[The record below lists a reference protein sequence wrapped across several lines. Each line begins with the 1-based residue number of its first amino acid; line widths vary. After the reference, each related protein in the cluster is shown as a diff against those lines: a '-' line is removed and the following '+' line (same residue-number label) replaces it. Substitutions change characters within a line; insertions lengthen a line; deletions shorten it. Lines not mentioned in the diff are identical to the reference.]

1 MLPRDLTPA
10 QFTRYPPEA
19 RKVVV
24 DHLGTVRQLP
34 LAFLP
39 LLLREAMV
47 YDWKFPIERRD
58 LDHQFAYLGAMS
70 QDQLEASMQPFGKLR
85 LSPELEQVDWVNN
98 PAEFSERLSAHL
110 WATHQIEAF
119 RAASVEYVHKLNASK
134 LEEPLALARLGI
146 VIVGEGVTENKLPLF
161 RKLRP
166 YGTHFKNVRAQNG
179 RAVLLEAV
187 STRAA
192 KHPEKFAHWYIDG
205 GKAESATASSVTCV
219 SYSSLNPIRLAL
231 VARMRQVMQ
240 NGGGPEA
247 LRSLLAQM
255 KPEDL
260 GMGETGDAAVLNR
273 LQISLLTEGSGTQL
287 FSTTFVQW
295 AAREVLR
302 RAQPLTVLARF
313 TPRQREDS
321 MRELIAGGQS
331 APIPDPEG
339 SLIDGDMGAYYTW
352 INLRR
357 LSKADKSSF
366 LVWFENHGEA
376 LAVAPGLQRGQESA
390 ESLSM
395 AELLTRLT

>member
-1 MLPRDLTPA
+1 
-10 QFTRYPPEA
+10 
-19 RKVVV
+19 
-24 DHLGTVRQLP
+24 
-34 LAFLP
+34 
-39 LLLREAMV
+39 
-47 YDWKFPIERRD
+47 
-58 LDHQFAYLGAMS
+58 MS
-70 QDQLEASMQPFGKLR
+70 QDQLAASMQPFAGLR

-134 LEEPLALARLGI
+134 PVEPLALARLGI

-166 YGTHFKNVRAQNG
+166 YGTHFKNVWAENG
-179 RAVLLEAV
+179 RAILLEAV

-205 GKAESATASSVTCV
+205 GKAESAAASSVTCV
-219 SYSSLNPIRLAL
+219 SYSSLNPVRLAL

-260 GMGETGDAAVLNR
+260 GMDGTGDAGLLNR

-295 AAREVLR
+295 TAREVLR
-302 RAQPLTVLARF
+302 RARPLTVLARF
-313 TPRQREDS
+313 SPRQREDS
-321 MRELIAGGQS
+321 MRELIA
-331 APIPDPEG
+331 
-339 SLIDGDMGAYYTW
+339 DGRSTPVPCKQDL
-352 INLRR
+352 LRENR
-357 LSKADKSSF
+357 AHQTTLHNQRRGFRTVSTPSSF
-366 LVWFENHGEA
+366 LNVPRIV
-376 LAVAPGLQRGQESA
+376 L
-390 ESLSM
+390 
-395 AELLTRLT
+395 